1 MAFTV
6 VFVLSPIG
14 AVYSVPVV
22 ALGVLPSVVY
32 RIDAPA
38 VVVLMVTV
46 CAEVYVP
53 AAGLNAGAATG
64 GLVHRPIQ
72 ALYSCG

>member
-1 MAFTV
+1 V
-6 VFVLSPIG
+6 K
-14 AVYSVPVV
+14 
-22 ALGVLPSVVY
+22 

-53 AAGLNAGAATG
+53 AAGVKDGFATVPVIVYAADMTALLFQ
-64 GLVHRPIQ
+64 LV
-72 ALYSCG
+72 S